1 MSPFIIYLLKAN
13 GLLVFFWLFY
23 RLFLRKETFY
33 TAIRWYFIG
42 AVLLSLSIP
51 LLTYTK
57 TVIITQEP
65 VFYEIITGNFATE
78 QAYEPSFWETIDRQK
93 VISYLVICISLFFLT
108 KSVVRIIRLYKTI
121 KRLPALDNTNIRIS
135 SGSHTVYSFYRWIV
149 VPENAVHRA
158 DTPMI
163 LDHENVHLNQKHT
176 LDLIFIELV
185 AAVFW
190 FNPLIKMLQKDINT
204 NLEFIVDEEMIQ
216 KHERTLYQKSLLYV
230 QNPQVPA
237 FTNSFNTSDLKKRIL
252 QINTQKSKKMK
263 KLKFLLTAPILAA
276 FFALFQVE
284 TVAQIQTME
293 VEEISD
299 EKETSYI
306 VKENFTKDDF
316 QKLTKKL
323 KDDFDIDFVVK
334 NIDYK
339 GDMITSLEYTIR
351 NKKHS
356 IASSLSSSDKNIDP
370 FMIVVTPNDKQ
381 PFRIE
386 KYSEKAKYSYT
397 VDNNIDP
404 DFEITGQEWKDKS
417 WIEKVSKNQTV
428 VYIIDGGQSSETE
441 VRRLL
446 PDEIFSIN
454 VHKDKETRKKYSGN
468 ADNVVIIK
476 TKKQI
481 KDINQFS
488 FNADI
493 LREDRK
499 IFDEVAERYPIVID
513 NGLMT
518 KEQLKEFDNSKI
530 QSMSI
535 GLDMTGKEQSTI
547 VYLYTDPALNMAA
560 TIPNKEAYTDNL
572 LYIIDGKEMTN
583 DDVKNIY
590 PNNIIEGELIEFLK
604 GEEVIKKYGQR
615 AKEGVIV
622 ITTKSKKS
630 VEKKQEKTFQF
641 KTINEN
647 KDLLF
652 IVDGKEISPEEFY
665 NFYNINSD
673 NIESVTVLKDQK
685 ANSKRKDGV
694 IVVTTK
700 SKKET
705 SLNQKINELKAR
717 ELAIQKRQEVVE
729 IRTKKLAHL
738 KKKQEKRK
746 QQLAEKRKE
755 AVEKR
760 KELTQHRQELTEQRK
775 EIRDRVEQ
783 RRKELEK
790 SRQERE
796 KWAVSFAS
804 AFDAN

>member
-78 QAYEPSFWETIDRQK
+78 QAYEPSFWETIDGQK

-263 KLKFLLTAPILAA
+263 KLKFLLTASIFAA

-397 VDNNIDP
+397 VNNNIDP

-428 VYIIDGGQSSETE
+428 VYIIDGRQSSETE
-441 VRRLL
+441 VRRLS

-488 FNADI
+488 FNADL

-499 IFDEVAERYPIVID
+499 VFDEVAERYPIVID
-513 NGLMT
+513 NVPMT
-518 KEQLKEFDNSKI
+518 KEELKVFDNSKV

-547 VYLYTDPALNMAA
+547 VYLSTKPTSYNSLELKETYINGNKA
-560 TIPNKEAYTDNL
+560 TEEELRKHIEKENSKAINNTRRENISILESIKINGKETTLDNL
-572 LYIIDGKEMTN
+572 MNEDERIRKEGIQNRTFEFKFAPISEQNIVYILNGKEVSYDEFQKTHP
-583 DDVKNIY
+583 DD
-590 PNNIIEGELIEFLK
+590 
-604 GEEVIKKYGQR
+604 
-615 AKEGVIV
+615 
-622 ITTKSKKS
+622 
-630 VEKKQEKTFQF
+630 
-641 KTINEN
+641 
-647 KDLLF
+647 
-652 IVDGKEISPEEFY
+652 
-665 NFYNINSD
+665 
-673 NIESVTVLKDQK
+673 IESVNVSKDQK
-685 ANSKRKDGV
+685 TTEKYGERAKDGV
-694 IVVTTK
+694 IEVTTK
-700 SKKET
+700 SKKEV

-738 KKKQEKRK
+738 KKEQEKRK

>member
-33 TAIRWYFIG
+33 TAIRWYFTG

-78 QAYEPSFWETIDRQK
+78 QAYEPSFWETIDGQK

-323 KDDFDIDFVVK
+323 KDDFDIDFIVRNVNYK
-334 NIDYK
+334 NKKIN
-339 GDMITSLEYTIR
+339 SLDYTIR
-351 NKKHS
+351 NKDYKIS
-356 IASSLSSSDKNIDP
+356 SSVSSLEKNIDP
-370 FMIVVTPNDKQ
+370 FIIVVNLKESK
-381 PFRIE
+381 PFKVE
-386 KYSEKAKYSYT
+386 KYPEKAKYSYT

-441 VRRLL
+441 VRRLS

-481 KDINQFS
+481 KDINQFT

-499 IFDEVAERYPIVID
+499 VFDEVAERYPIVID

-530 QSMSI
+530 QSMRI
-535 GLDMTGKEQSTI
+535 NLDMTEKKQSTI
-547 VYLYTDPALNMAA
+547 VYLYTKPTSYTSLDLKEIYINGNKA
-560 TIPNKEAYTDNL
+560 TEEELRKHIEKENSKAINNTERENISILESIKINGKETTLDNL
-572 LYIIDGKEMTN
+572 MNEDERIRKEGIQNRTFEFKFAPISEQNIVYILNGKEVSYDEFQKTHP
-583 DDVKNIY
+583 DD
-590 PNNIIEGELIEFLK
+590 
-604 GEEVIKKYGQR
+604 
-615 AKEGVIV
+615 
-622 ITTKSKKS
+622 
-630 VEKKQEKTFQF
+630 
-641 KTINEN
+641 
-647 KDLLF
+647 
-652 IVDGKEISPEEFY
+652 
-665 NFYNINSD
+665 
-673 NIESVTVLKDQK
+673 IESVNVSKDQK
-685 ANSKRKDGV
+685 TTEKYGERAKDGV
-694 IVVTTK
+694 IEVTTK
-700 SKKET
+700 SQKEV

-717 ELAIQKRQEVVE
+717 ELAIQKRQKVVE

-738 KKKQEKRK
+738 KKEQEKRK
-746 QQLAEKRKE
+746 QQLVTKRNEIIEKSTQR
-755 AVEKR
+755 R
-760 KELTQHRQELTEQRK
+760 KELEQHHQELTEQRK

-796 KWAVSFAS
+796 KWVANFAS
-804 AFDAN
+804 AFDEG

>member
-78 QAYEPSFWETIDRQK
+78 QAYEPSFWETIDGQK

-263 KLKFLLTAPILAA
+263 KLKFLLTAPALAI

-381 PFRIE
+381 PFGIE

-404 DFEITGQEWKDKS
+404 DFEITGQECKYKS
-417 WIEKVSKNQTV
+417 WIEKVSKHQTLA
-428 VYIIDGGQSSETE
+428 YIIEGKQSSETE
-441 VRRLL
+441 LRKLP

-454 VHKDKETRKKYSGN
+454 VHKHKETRKKYSGN

-488 FNADI
+488 FNADL

-499 IFDEVAERYPIVID
+499 VFDEVAERYPIVID
-513 NGLMT
+513 NVPMT
-518 KEQLKEFDNSKI
+518 KEELKVFDNSKV

-535 GLDMTGKEQSTI
+535 SLDMTGKEQSTI
-547 VYLYTDPALNMAA
+547 VYLYTKPTSYNSLELKETYINGNKA
-560 TIPNKEAYTDNL
+560 TEEELRKHIEKENSKAINNTRRENISILESIKINGKETTLDNL
-572 LYIIDGKEMTN
+572 MNEDERIRKEGIQNRTFEFKFALISEQNIVYILNGKEVSYDEFQKTHP
-583 DDVKNIY
+583 DD
-590 PNNIIEGELIEFLK
+590 
-604 GEEVIKKYGQR
+604 
-615 AKEGVIV
+615 
-622 ITTKSKKS
+622 
-630 VEKKQEKTFQF
+630 
-641 KTINEN
+641 
-647 KDLLF
+647 
-652 IVDGKEISPEEFY
+652 
-665 NFYNINSD
+665 
-673 NIESVTVLKDQK
+673 IESVNVSKDQK
-685 ANSKRKDGV
+685 TTEKYGERAKDGV

-729 IRTKKLAHL
+729 IRTEELAQRKKE
-738 KKKQEKRK
+738 QEKRR

-755 AVEKR
+755 AVEKK

-790 SRQERE
+790 ARQERE
-796 KWAVSFAS
+796 KWVANFAS
-804 AFDAN
+804 AFDAG

>member
-33 TAIRWYFIG
+33 TAIRWYFTG

-78 QAYEPSFWETIDRQK
+78 QAYEPSFWETIDGQK
-93 VISYLVICISLFFLT
+93 VISYLVIYISLFFLT

-339 GDMITSLEYTIR
+339 GDMITSLEYNIR

-370 FMIVVTPNDKQ
+370 FMIVITPNDKQ

-404 DFEITGQEWKDKS
+404 DFEITGQEWKAKS

-428 VYIIDGGQSSETE
+428 AYIIDGGQSSETE
-441 VRRLL
+441 VRRLS

-481 KDINQFS
+481 KGINQFS
-488 FNADI
+488 FNADL

-499 IFDEVAERYPIVID
+499 VFDEVAERYPIVID
-513 NGLMT
+513 NVPMT
-518 KEQLKEFDNSKI
+518 KEELKVFDNSKF

-535 GLDMTGKEQSTI
+535 SLDMTGKEQSTI
-547 VYLYTDPALNMAA
+547 VYLSTKPTSYNSLELKETYINGNKA
-560 TIPNKEAYTDNL
+560 TEEELRKHIEKENSKAINNTRRENISILESIKINGKETTLDNL
-572 LYIIDGKEMTN
+572 MNEDERIRKEGIQNRTFEFKFALISEQNIVYILNGKEVSYDEFQKTHP
-583 DDVKNIY
+583 DD
-590 PNNIIEGELIEFLK
+590 
-604 GEEVIKKYGQR
+604 
-615 AKEGVIV
+615 
-622 ITTKSKKS
+622 
-630 VEKKQEKTFQF
+630 
-641 KTINEN
+641 
-647 KDLLF
+647 
-652 IVDGKEISPEEFY
+652 
-665 NFYNINSD
+665 
-673 NIESVTVLKDQK
+673 IESVNVSKDQK
-685 ANSKRKDGV
+685 TTEKYGERAKDGV

-729 IRTKKLAHL
+729 IRTEELAQRKKE
-738 KKKQEKRK
+738 QEKRR

-755 AVEKR
+755 AVEKK

-804 AFDAN
+804 AFDAG

>member
-33 TAIRWYFIG
+33 TAIRWYFTG

-78 QAYEPSFWETIDRQK
+78 QAYEPAFWETIDGQK

-108 KSVVRIIRLYKTI
+108 KSVVRIIRLNKTI

-135 SGSHTVYSFYRWIV
+135 SGSHTVYSFHRWIV

-190 FNPLIKMLQKDINT
+190 FNPLIKILQKDINT

-323 KDDFDIDFVVK
+323 KDDFDIDFIVRNVNYK
-334 NIDYK
+334 NKKIN
-339 GDMITSLEYTIR
+339 SLDYTIR
-351 NKKHS
+351 NKDYKIS
-356 IASSLSSSDKNIDP
+356 SSVSSLEKNIDP
-370 FMIVVTPNDKQ
+370 FIIVVNLKESK
-381 PFRIE
+381 PFKVE
-386 KYSEKAKYSYT
+386 KYPEKAKYSYT

-428 VYIIDGGQSSETE
+428 VYIIDGRQSSETA
-441 VRRLL
+441 VRRLS

-488 FNADI
+488 FNADL

-499 IFDEVAERYPIVID
+499 VFDEVAERYPIVID
-513 NGLMT
+513 NVPMT
-518 KEQLKEFDNSKI
+518 KEELKVFDNSKV

-547 VYLYTDPALNMAA
+547 VYLSTKPTSYSSLELKETYSNGNKA
-560 TIPNKEAYTDNL
+560 TEEELRKHIEKENSKAINNTTRENISILESIKINGKETTLDNL
-572 LYIIDGKEMTN
+572 MNEDERIRKEGIQNRTFEFKFAPISEQNIVYILNGKEVSYDEFQKTHP
-583 DDVKNIY
+583 DD
-590 PNNIIEGELIEFLK
+590 
-604 GEEVIKKYGQR
+604 
-615 AKEGVIV
+615 
-622 ITTKSKKS
+622 
-630 VEKKQEKTFQF
+630 
-641 KTINEN
+641 
-647 KDLLF
+647 
-652 IVDGKEISPEEFY
+652 
-665 NFYNINSD
+665 
-673 NIESVTVLKDQK
+673 IESVNVSKDQK
-685 ANSKRKDGV
+685 TTEKYGERAKDGV
-694 IVVTTK
+694 IEVTTK
-700 SKKET
+700 SKKEV

-729 IRTKKLAHL
+729 IRTEELAQRKKE
-738 KKKQEKRK
+738 QEKRK
-746 QQLAEKRKE
+746 QQLVTKRNEIIEKSTQR
-755 AVEKR
+755 R
-760 KELTQHRQELTEQRK
+760 KELEQHHQELTEQRK

-796 KWAVSFAS
+796 KWAVNFAS

>member
-1 MSPFIIYLLKAN
+1 
-13 GLLVFFWLFY
+13 
-23 RLFLRKETFY
+23 
-33 TAIRWYFIG
+33 
-42 AVLLSLSIP
+42 
-51 LLTYTK
+51 
-57 TVIITQEP
+57 
-65 VFYEIITGNFATE
+65 
-78 QAYEPSFWETIDRQK
+78 
-93 VISYLVICISLFFLT
+93 
-108 KSVVRIIRLYKTI
+108 
-121 KRLPALDNTNIRIS
+121 
-135 SGSHTVYSFYRWIV
+135 
-149 VPENAVHRA
+149 
-158 DTPMI
+158 
-163 LDHENVHLNQKHT
+163 
-176 LDLIFIELV
+176 
-185 AAVFW
+185 
-190 FNPLIKMLQKDINT
+190 
-204 NLEFIVDEEMIQ
+204 
-216 KHERTLYQKSLLYV
+216 
-230 QNPQVPA
+230 
-237 FTNSFNTSDLKKRIL
+237 
-252 QINTQKSKKMK
+252 
-263 KLKFLLTAPILAA
+263 
-276 FFALFQVE
+276 
-284 TVAQIQTME
+284 
-293 VEEISD
+293 
-299 EKETSYI
+299 
-306 VKENFTKDDF
+306 
-316 QKLTKKL
+316 
-323 KDDFDIDFVVK
+323 
-334 NIDYK
+334 
-339 GDMITSLEYTIR
+339 MITSLEYTIR

-488 FNADI
+488 FNADL

-499 IFDEVAERYPIVID
+499 VFDEVAERYPIVID
-513 NGLMT
+513 NVPMT
-518 KEQLKEFDNSKI
+518 KEELKVFDNSKV

-535 GLDMTGKEQSTI
+535 SLDMTGKEQSTI

-685 ANSKRKDGV
+685 TTEKYGERAKDGV
-694 IVVTTK
+694 IEVTTK
-700 SKKET
+700 SQKEV

-717 ELAIQKRQEVVE
+717 ELAIQKRQKVVE

-738 KKKQEKRK
+738 KKEQEKRK
-746 QQLAEKRKE
+746 QQLVTKRNEIIEKSTQR
-755 AVEKR
+755 R
-760 KELTQHRQELTEQRK
+760 KELEQHHQELTEQRK

-796 KWAVSFAS
+796 KWAVNFAS

>member
-78 QAYEPSFWETIDRQK
+78 QAYEPSFWETIDGQK

-263 KLKFLLTAPILAA
+263 KLKFLLTAPALAI

-316 QKLTKKL
+316 QKLTQKL

-397 VDNNIDP
+397 VDNNIDL

-428 VYIIDGGQSSETE
+428 VYIIDGRQSSETE
-441 VRRLL
+441 VRRLS

-547 VYLYTDPALNMAA
+547 VYLSTKPTSYNSLELKETYINGNKA
-560 TIPNKEAYTDNL
+560 TEEELRKHIEKENSKAINNTRRENISILESIKINGKETTLDNL
-572 LYIIDGKEMTN
+572 MNEDERI
-583 DDVKNIY
+583 
-590 PNNIIEGELIEFLK
+590 
-604 GEEVIKKYGQR
+604 R
-615 AKEGVIV
+615 KEGIQNRTFEFKFAPISEQNIV
-622 ITTKSKKS
+622 YILNGKVVSYD
-630 VEKKQEKTFQF
+630 EFQKTHP
-641 KTINEN
+641 
-647 KDLLF
+647 D
-652 IVDGKEISPEEFY
+652 D
-665 NFYNINSD
+665 
-673 NIESVTVLKDQK
+673 IESVNVSKDQK
-685 ANSKRKDGV
+685 TTEKYGERAKDGV
-694 IVVTTK
+694 IEVTTK

-729 IRTKKLAHL
+729 IRTEELAHL
-738 KKKQEKRK
+738 KKEQEKRK

-755 AVEKR
+755 AVEKK

>member
-33 TAIRWYFIG
+33 TAIRWYFTG

-78 QAYEPSFWETIDRQK
+78 QAYEPSFWETIDGQK

-323 KDDFDIDFVVK
+323 KDDFDIDFIVRNVNYK
-334 NIDYK
+334 NKKIN
-339 GDMITSLEYTIR
+339 SLDYTIR
-351 NKKHS
+351 NKDYKIS
-356 IASSLSSSDKNIDP
+356 SSVSSLEKNIDP
-370 FMIVVTPNDKQ
+370 FIIVVNLKESK
-381 PFRIE
+381 PFKVE
-386 KYSEKAKYSYT
+386 KYPEKAKYSYT

-441 VRRLL
+441 VRRLS

-481 KDINQFS
+481 KDINQFT

-499 IFDEVAERYPIVID
+499 VFDEVAERYPIVID

-530 QSMSI
+530 QSMRI
-535 GLDMTGKEQSTI
+535 NLDMTGKKQSTI
-547 VYLYTDPALNMAA
+547 VYLSTKPTSYTSLDLKEIYINGNKA
-560 TIPNKEAYTDNL
+560 TEEELRKHIEKENSKAINNTERENISILESIKINGKETTLDNL
-572 LYIIDGKEMTN
+572 MNEDERIRKEGIQNRTFEFKFAPISEQNIVYILNGKEVSYDEFQKTHP
-583 DDVKNIY
+583 DD
-590 PNNIIEGELIEFLK
+590 
-604 GEEVIKKYGQR
+604 
-615 AKEGVIV
+615 
-622 ITTKSKKS
+622 
-630 VEKKQEKTFQF
+630 
-641 KTINEN
+641 
-647 KDLLF
+647 
-652 IVDGKEISPEEFY
+652 
-665 NFYNINSD
+665 
-673 NIESVTVLKDQK
+673 IESVNVSKDQK
-685 ANSKRKDGV
+685 TTEKYGERAKDGV
-694 IVVTTK
+694 IEVTTK
-700 SKKET
+700 SQKEV

-717 ELAIQKRQEVVE
+717 ELAIQKRQKVVE

-738 KKKQEKRK
+738 KKEQEKRK
-746 QQLAEKRKE
+746 QQLVTKRNEIIEKSTQR
-755 AVEKR
+755 R
-760 KELTQHRQELTEQRK
+760 KELEQHHQELTEQRK

-796 KWAVSFAS
+796 KWVANFAS
-804 AFDAN
+804 AFDEG